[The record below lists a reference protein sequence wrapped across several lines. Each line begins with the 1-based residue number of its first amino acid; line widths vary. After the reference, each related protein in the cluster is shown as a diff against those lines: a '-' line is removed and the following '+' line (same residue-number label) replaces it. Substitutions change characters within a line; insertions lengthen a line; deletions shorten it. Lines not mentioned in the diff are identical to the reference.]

1 MPSVPISLK
10 KLVALSFL
18 IFAVIVAL
26 VYANH
31 RSSVDAMRATELVE
45 RHAIPAEQAVQRMRF
60 GVVRI
65 VASANELLV
74 LSASRAASD
83 LVGRQYSAEEEELAK
98 SGIRIFEAAYQDFL
112 HHHEMAKD
120 IGIEANEHWLE
131 AINEAYHDLRE
142 TTEEVVRVSEMPF
155 DPEVVAELKEEF
167 EGQERSLLKLLDDLS
182 DAEVRENRKLIA
194 QAVGSVE
201 TMERNTLEL
210 GLLSVVF
217 LAVFAGGIGWLLHK
231 EAAAR
236 RDAERAN
243 LAKSEF
249 LATMSHE
256 IRTPMTGVIGFADAL
271 LEEKLAPEN
280 ADKVRRIKH
289 STHSLLQIIN
299 EILDISKLEA
309 GKLEIENIDFA
320 LPQVLHG
327 VMSLFEDREHQDLEL
342 RLKLKEGLPDAAHG
356 DPTRLRQVLINLI
369 GNAVKFTKQGSVTVT
384 VEARVREGGK
394 TLYFSVAD
402 TGIGIAP
409 ETLPKLFADFTQAD
423 SSISREFEGTGL
435 GLAIC
440 KRLVG
445 LMGGEIGVESEF
457 GVGSTFWFSLPYVE
471 ATSDLVEQMGAP
483 IRHNTV
489 IDTVRSLRVLVAEDN
504 AVNQMIISQTLER
517 FGHGYCIAGDGEDA
531 VRALEAGDYDLVLMD
546 VRMPKVSG
554 PDATRMIRKLPDEK
568 SGIPIIALIA
578 DAMVEHQKGYFEA
591 GMNGVATKPI
601 DRFALAATINT
612 VMGEDIHVFRE
623 APPAEDGDASS
634 VPIDGAA
641 ARTEPDDAAVA
652 DFLATLE
659 NLSGTSR

>member
-1 MPSVPISLK
+1 MK
-10 KLVALSFL
+10 KLAALSFL
-18 IFAVIVAL
+18 IFAVIVGL

-31 RSSVDAMRATELVE
+31 RNAVDAMHATELVE

-83 LVGRQYSAEEEELAK
+83 LVGQQYSAEEKELAE
-98 SGIRIFEAAYQDFL
+98 SGIRIFEEAYQDFI
-112 HHHEMAKD
+112 HHHEMAAE
-120 IGIEANEHWLE
+120 IGIEANENR
-131 AINEAYHDLRE
+131 ITIISQAYHDLRE
-142 TTEEVVRVSEMPF
+142 TAVKIVRVSEMPF
-155 DPEVVAELKEEF
+155 NPEVVAELKEEF
-167 EGQERSLLKLLDDLS
+167 EGQERTLLELLDELS

-210 GLLSVVF
+210 GLLSVLF
-217 LAVFAGGIGWLLHK
+217 LAVFAGGIGWVLSK

-236 RDAERAN
+236 QEAERAN

-271 LEEKLAPEN
+271 LEEKLGPEN
-280 ADKVRRIKH
+280 EDKVRRIKH

-327 VMSLFEDREHQDLEL
+327 VMSLFEERERQDLAL
-342 RLKLKEGLPDAAHG
+342 RLELKEGLPDAAHG

-369 GNAVKFTKQGSVTVT
+369 GNAVKFTKQGRVTVT
-384 VEARVREGGK
+384 VEARTGAGGK
-394 TLYFSVAD
+394 MLLFSVAD

-409 ETLPKLFADFTQAD
+409 ETLPKLFSDFTQAD

-445 LMGGEIGVESEF
+445 LMGGEIGVESRL
-457 GVGSTFWFSLPYVE
+457 GAGSTFWFTLPYVE
-471 ATSDLVEQMGAP
+471 ASSDVSDQVATLV
-483 IRHNTV
+483 RRNTV

-504 AVNQMIISQTLER
+504 TVNQMIISQTLER
-517 FGHGYCIAGDGEDA
+517 FGHGYYIAGDGEDA
-531 VRALEAGDYDLVLMD
+531 VRALEAGDYDVILMD

-554 PDATRMIRKLPDEK
+554 PDATRMIRNLPGAK
-568 SGIPIIALIA
+568 SGIPIIALTA
-578 DAMVEHQKGYFEA
+578 DAMVENQKSYFEA

-601 DRFALAATINT
+601 DRFALATTINK

-623 APPAEDGDASS
+623 GPSAKDGDASS
-634 VPIDGAA
+634 VPKDVAVT
-641 ARTEPDDAAVA
+641 RTEADDAAVA
-652 DFLATLE
+652 DFLATLDD
-659 NLSGTSR
+659 LSGSSR